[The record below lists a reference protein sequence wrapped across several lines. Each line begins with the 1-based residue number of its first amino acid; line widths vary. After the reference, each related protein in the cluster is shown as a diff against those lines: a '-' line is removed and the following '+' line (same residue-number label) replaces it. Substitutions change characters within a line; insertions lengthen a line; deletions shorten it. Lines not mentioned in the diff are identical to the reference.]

1 MGKGYNN
8 YMCKKFFHP
17 SSKENQKR
25 LWQAQKKNEGDLQ
38 AQAEL
43 RAQYDKEQEL
53 YQNKSLLSKE
63 SKDKMEM
70 NFMYEPPPGVKKPN
84 EGNGGD
90 EDNEPRFEWQR
101 TWGSAPKE
109 SYLGEGD
116 NFAEQP
122 FGIQV
127 CQAKCMKCGAFG
139 HQNSDKRCPL
149 FGKAVDSDAPMVSRD
164 SAKLISEMKQEG
176 MAMRWSDMGM
186 DTGKSV
192 QMGGKSIDMVD
203 AVERPRGTVDR
214 KEVLRNMSKED
225 KKKLLKQLMKA
236 DKKKK
241 KKSKRNDTSEEE
253 SEDEKVRVKREPE
266 SRRGVKREAE
276 SRREVKREPESRRE
290 GRKKRHDTSDES
302 EDEVRVKREPESRR
316 EPKREPES
324 RRKKRHDTSDEE
336 SEEEVRVKREPESRR
351 EAREPESRR
360 SRSRSR
366 GDRRERSRS
375 RGGRRERSR
384 SRSRSEKRRERRSR
398 SRSERRRSRSRSE
411 KRRERRSRSRSERR
425 RSRSRSEK
433 RRSRRS

>member
-1 MGKGYNN
+1 
-8 YMCKKFFHP
+8 MCKKFFHP

-53 YQNKSLLSKE
+53 YQNKALLNKE

-70 NFMYEPPPGVKKPN
+70 NFMYEPPPGCKKPG
-84 EGNGGD
+84 EGNGDD

-101 TWGSAPKE
+101 TWGTAPKE

-139 HQNSDKRCPL
+139 HQNIDKRCPL
-149 FGKAVDSDAPMVSRD
+149 YGKAVDSDAPMVSRD

-176 MAMRWSDMGM
+176 MAMRWNDMGM
-186 DTGKSV
+186 ETGKSV
-192 QMGGKSIDMVD
+192 QMGGKSIEMVD

-214 KEVLRNMSKED
+214 KEVLRNMTKED

-241 KKSKRNDTSEEE
+241 KKSKRNDTSDDD
-253 SEDEKVRVKREPE
+253 SEDEKKVRIKREPE
-266 SRRGVKREAE
+266 SRRGVKREPE
-276 SRREVKREPESRRE
+276 SRREVKRDPESRRE
-290 GRKKRHDTSDES
+290 ERKKRHDTSDES

-316 EPKREPES
+316 EVREPESRREFREPESRRDAKREPES

-336 SEEEVRVKREPESRR
+336 SDEEVRVKREPESRR
-351 EAREPESRR
+351 EVREPESRRR

-366 GDRRERSRS
+366 GERRERSRS
-375 RGGRRERSR
+375 RGERRERSR
-384 SRSRSEKRRERRSR
+384 SRG
-398 SRSERRRSRSRSE
+398 ERRRSRSKSE
-411 KRRERRSRSRSERR
+411 KRKER

-433 RRSRRS
+433 RRSRSRSEKRSSRRS